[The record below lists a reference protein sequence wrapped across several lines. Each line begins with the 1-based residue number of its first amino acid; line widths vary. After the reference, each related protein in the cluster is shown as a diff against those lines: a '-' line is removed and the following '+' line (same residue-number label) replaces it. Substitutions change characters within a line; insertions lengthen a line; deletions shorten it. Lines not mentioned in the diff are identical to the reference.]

1 MSERREES
9 SFFTSFI
16 LGLLTGAIITFLL
29 GSEEGKKIKKR
40 LLKRGKELLENLP
53 ELIEEAKQKEQELQK
68 DIKKIPS
75 KVEKEAQKV
84 EQKIQQTSKTV
95 APHLKNL
102 QKRGRQAAK
111 KVSRFFRRSG
121 RPLSA

>member
-16 LGLLTGAIITFLL
+16 LGLLAGATITFLF

-40 LLKRGKELLENLP
+40 LIKKSQELFDDLP
-53 ELIEEAKQKEQELQK
+53 ELIEEAKEKKEALTK
-68 DIKKIPS
+68 DIKKIT
-75 KVEKEAQKV
+75 KNVEKKSQKV
-84 EQKIQQTSKTV
+84 EQQLQKTSKTV

-111 KVSRFFRRSG
+111 KVNRFFRRSG
-121 RPLSA
+121 HPLSS